1 MNAFSKKIS
10 FHRQAHLGDSVN
22 NKGLYEARSDY
33 YRKIIERYSQAVSNG
48 ETKTIPQLKELVNPF
63 DKTVLETKQKIF
75 SQLNLTAEAN
85 QANSFLLE
93 KDFPAFAKLAFELVQ
108 KIQLVKSEVETTF
121 WMGFEDLLSINAGDS
136 FDKALFLCSLLA
148 SVGCATARVRV
159 LELEGGVNHPV
170 VMYFFENKEFLLDSC
185 SNEFL
190 SGQLSEVLEKFYFDG
205 KKTVKSL
212 FEFNNLDY
220 VELD

>member
-10 FHRQAHLGDSVN
+10 FNRQSRLSGSPDET
-22 NKGLYEARSDY
+22 GLYKARSDY
-33 YRKIIERYSQAVSNG
+33 YRKIIERYSQAVSSG
-48 ETKTIPQLKELVNPF
+48 ETKTIPQLKELVNPN
-63 DKTVLETKQKIF
+63 DKAVLETRLKLF
-75 SQLNLTAEAN
+75 AQLNLASDAS
-85 QANSFLLE
+85 QANSFSLE
-93 KDFPAFAKLAFELVQ
+93 KDFPAYAKLAFELVQ

-121 WMGFEDLLSINAGDS
+121 WMNFEDLLSINAGDS
-136 FDKALFLCSLLA
+136 FDKALFLCSLLTSA
-148 SVGCATARVRV
+148 GCATARVRV

-185 SNEFL
+185 STAFL
-190 SGQLSEVLEKFYFDG
+190 SGQLSEIMEKYYFDG

-220 VELD
+220 TELD